1 MKLRDLLKRAGNLAR
16 LLPDMEVRVY
26 SRSVDNDEFF
36 VTKWVDDGYGS
47 GPLYEYNYGEFDWL
61 RFLLVPKE
69 GEPNPDGI
77 KSVNIDWD
85 SEDFII
91 DPDDLARL
99 ERELDCI
106 EDDMEQVKEAQ
117 K

>member
-1 MKLRDLLKRAGNLAR
+1 MKLRELLERAGNLAR

-26 SRSVDNDEFF
+26 SRFVDNDDFF
-36 VTKWVDDGYGS
+36 VAQWVDDGDGS
-47 GPLYEYNYGEFDWL
+47 GPMYEYNYGESDWL
-61 RFLLVPKE
+61 RFSLVPKE

-91 DPDDLARL
+91 APDDLARL
-99 ERELDCI
+99 EREFDCI
-106 EDDMEQVKEAQ
+106 QYDMKQVLEAQ